1 MNWNE
6 GVNARE
12 LNIHYLS
19 VTTNKTSMVTTM
31 PHANRVCS
39 WDGGR
44 VARSSCR

>member
-12 LNIHYLS
+12 LNIQAYLS

-31 PHANRVCS
+31 PHAN
-39 WDGGR
+39 
-44 VARSSCR
+44 